1 MGFLYSI
8 DTNGENYKTLIEES
22 VFNRFQILDKY
33 VYYFD
38 NENKKLVRINLEDT
52 AKKEEVTDLLD
63 CDIYNITSNGIYYLN
78 KASGK
83 IAYVSLNGKKQ
94 KDIVSVNT
102 DNTKINIVG
111 TYIYYID
118 IQDGK
123 TVTKII
129 ETNGKGGIQK

>member
-1 MGFLYSI
+1 M
-8 DTNGENYKTLIEES
+8 
-22 VFNRFQILDKY
+22 
-33 VYYFD
+33 
-38 NENKKLVRINLEDT
+38 
-52 AKKEEVTDLLD
+52 D